1 MTRAADIAVTNDPR
15 REHGHVGDLLPSLS
29 EVERDTMHA
38 CEAWTRLVLPH
49 DPPFILVRAPQR
61 GSTLRPRPPTSQ

>member
-49 DPPFILVRAPQR
+49 DHH
-61 GSTLRPRPPTSQ
+61 SS